1 LVEEAVIRLKSKV
14 VKLKIEKMLE
24 QMKITKFTDDERDKF
39 MNDFQR
45 LTTLSIHI
53 DKKLGRE
60 C

>member
-1 LVEEAVIRLKSKV
+1 
-14 VKLKIEKMLE
+14 
-24 QMKITKFTDDERDKF
+24 MKITKFTDDERDKF